1 MKCEKIRSEFMEAVL
16 GGPEA
21 MSGNLREHLQSCAAC
36 SEELASFERTM
47 SLLDEWQTPEPS
59 PYFTS
64 RLRAR
69 VREQAASWNAGWLAW
84 LRRPAVATAAVGL
97 IALGVGLL
105 QGGNWNF
112 KKVTIAGND
121 GIVRTSSTDAAVS
134 DLQYLDRNA
143 DLFTE
148 FDALDGQSQTE

>member
-1 MKCEKIRSEFMEAVL
+1 MTCEKIRSELMDAVL
-16 GGPEA
+16 GGPGA
-21 MSGNLREHLQSCAAC
+21 MSGNLREHLQGCTAC
-36 SEELASFERTM
+36 SEELTSFQRTM
-47 SLLDEWQTPEPS
+47 CLLDEWQTPEPS

-97 IALGVGLL
+97 IALGVGML

-112 KKVTIAGND
+112 KRVTVAGND
-121 GIVRTSSTDAAVS
+121 GIVRSATVDTAVG